1 MALRKNRRT
10 IYEFV
15 ILELIL
21 HDFAEHI
28 LDIKTCCTNLLR
40 NETGNGHTWSGIDLQ
55 HVHLVFTIL
64 ILRDD
69 IVDTDDTVG
78 MKNVVDAGCGLGYL
92 FCSLRRETAGVISC
106 T

>member
-1 MALRKNRRT
+1 MYMALRKSRRT

-40 NETGNGHTWSGIDLQ
+40 NETGSGHTWSGIDL
-55 HVHLVFTIL
+55 
-64 ILRDD
+64 
-69 IVDTDDTVG
+69 
-78 MKNVVDAGCGLGYL
+78 
-92 FCSLRRETAGVISC
+92 
-106 T
+106 

>member
-55 HVHLVFTIL
+55 HVHLVVLATSSA
-64 ILRDD
+64 
-69 IVDTDDTVG
+69 VSG
-78 MKNVVDAGCGLGYL
+78 E
-92 FCSLRRETAGVISC
+92 RRAGVISC